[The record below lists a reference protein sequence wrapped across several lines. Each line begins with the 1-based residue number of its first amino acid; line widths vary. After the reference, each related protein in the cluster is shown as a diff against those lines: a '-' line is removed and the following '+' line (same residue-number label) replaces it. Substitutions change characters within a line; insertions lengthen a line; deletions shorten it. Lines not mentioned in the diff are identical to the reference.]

1 MGELL
6 CQSSGILQFL
16 ARAVAEEKPTKDLV
30 QYSRAERPMVAVH
43 SGGSAG
49 GGEIEMRDFRYV
61 RRIDDVVATR
71 AGCALAM
78 TTN

>member
-43 SGGSAG
+43 SRGDAGGRKTEMRERGVSAG
-49 GGEIEMRDFRYV
+49 REPFEV
-61 RRIDDVVATR
+61 T
-71 AGCALAM
+71 ALRQGA
-78 TTN
+78 